1 VLDRVTNTAIETDY
15 VEAHIALPRAAP
27 AKTGA
32 SNRHPVLE
40 IAAEIWSLAKRF
52 SASSLTRR
60 IVALNLAGL
69 FVLVGSL
76 MYLSQF
82 RTGLIDARIHS
93 LRIHGEIIADAVA
106 ASSDPQPYLLLRRL
120 VAPTQTRARLYNA
133 AGALMLDTLPLSAEA
148 RTAAEAYAKGPGPL
162 DILVPFRRLFASG
175 KLPRYDEHGP
185 LQGRLYQ
192 EVSLALA
199 GQEATFVRMDE
210 NLNVVV
216 SVAIPIQRKGDP
228 RPTALLL
235 STQGTDIDAMVEN
248 ERVAVTKV
256 FAITLIVMLTLSVLL
271 ARSIGEPVRRL
282 AAAAKRVRKR
292 ANNRIEIPDF
302 TGRHDEIGELS
313 DALRDMTTSLY
324 DRIEAIESFAAD
336 VSHELKNPLTSL
348 RSAVETLPLARNDE
362 SRSRLLE
369 VIQHDVRRLD
379 RLISDISDASR
390 LDAEMQ
396 RLDGGR
402 VDVATLLE
410 TIVGISNS
418 VRNPNR
424 VNVELSISRRGGL
437 VIPGHDSRIGQVLNN
452 LLDNGKSF
460 SPDGGSVRVSAVR
473 HRGRVVITV
482 DDDGPGIPEDA
493 FEKIFQRFYTDRP
506 NHGFGNNS
514 GLGLSISKQIVEA
527 HGGTIVAENRKG
539 RDEANAG
546 ARFTVS
552 LPAA

>member
-1 VLDRVTNTAIETDY
+1 M
-15 VEAHIALPRAAP
+15 
-27 AKTGA
+27 A
-32 SNRHPVLE
+32 SEL
-40 IAAEIWSLAKRF
+40 WTLAKRF

-82 RTGLIDARIHS
+82 RAGLIDARIHS

-120 VAPTQTRARLYNA
+120 VAPTQTRARLYSSS
-133 AGALMLDTLPLSAEA
+133 GSLLLDTLPLTADA
-148 RTAAEAYAKGPGPL
+148 RTAAENYARGPRPL
-162 DILVPFRRLFASG
+162 DILLPFRRLFASG
-175 KLPRYDEHGP
+175 NLPRYEELGP
-185 LQGRLYQ
+185 TEGRRYQ

-210 NLNVVV
+210 RLNVVV
-216 SVAIPIQRKGDP
+216 SVAIPIQRKGGGKP
-228 RPTALLL
+228 IALLL

-282 AAAAKRVRKR
+282 AAVAKRVRKR

-313 DALRDMTTSLY
+313 DALRDMTASLY
-324 DRIEAIESFAAD
+324 DRIEAIERFAAD
-336 VSHELKNPLTSL
+336 VAHELKNPLTSL

-362 SRSRLLE
+362 SRGRLLE
-369 VIQHDVRRLD
+369 VILHDVRRLD

-396 RLDGGR
+396 RLDGGH
-402 VDVATLLE
+402 VDIAILLE
-410 TIVGISNS
+410 TIVEISNS
-418 VRNPNR
+418 VKNPDK
-424 VNVELSISRRGGL
+424 VKVELSLSRRGGL
-437 VIPGHDSRIGQVLNN
+437 IIPGHDSRIGQVITN
-452 LLDNGKSF
+452 LVDNAKSF
-460 SPDGGSVRVSAVR
+460 SPEEGCVRVTAAR
-473 HRGRVVITV
+473 RGAKLVITV
-482 DDDGPGIPEDA
+482 DDDGPGVPEDA

-527 HGGTIVAENRKG
+527 HGGTIVPENRTDRHG
-539 RDEANAG
+539 SIAG
-546 ARFTVS
+546 ARFTVI